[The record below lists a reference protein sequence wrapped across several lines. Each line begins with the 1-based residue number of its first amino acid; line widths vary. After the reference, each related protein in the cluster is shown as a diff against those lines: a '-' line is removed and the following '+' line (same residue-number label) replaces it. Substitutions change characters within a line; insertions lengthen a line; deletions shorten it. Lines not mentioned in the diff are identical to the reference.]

1 MGKTKVMQVALGR
14 SPETECVAGV
24 HALQKYMKGEVGLL
38 FTNRDVQE
46 VRDFFETYTE
56 LDFARSGATAE
67 RGFTIQRGGELH
79 TSYGVD
85 GGEDDPLPMAIE
97 PTLRKL
103 GVPTKIVK
111 GKVMLEDRPEFSMD
125 IDMERNNEE
134 GYEVCKEGDVLD
146 SRQTSILKIFGVR
159 MAEFKMDLQAV
170 FDKTNGTVKSMDTM
184 ED

>member
-1 MGKTKVMQVALGR
+1 
-14 SPETECVAGV
+14 
-24 HALQKYMKGEVGLL
+24 
-38 FTNRDVQE
+38 
-46 VRDFFETYTE
+46 
-56 LDFARSGATAE
+56 
-67 RGFTIQRGGELH
+67 
-79 TSYGVD
+79 
-85 GGEDDPLPMAIE
+85 
-97 PTLRKL
+97 
-103 GVPTKIVK
+103 
-111 GKVMLEDRPEFSMD
+111 MLEDRPEFSMD